1 LGFYVLLQTALSK
14 PEAPGTIES
23 PGGQA
28 AREACLGRVE
38 NTIESQRTANNNNE
52 QPKTAVE
59 SNVKRAA
66 KCCDG

>member
-1 LGFYVLLQTALSK
+1 MGFYVLLQTALSK

-38 NTIESQRTANNNNE
+38 NTIESQRTANNNE